1 MSMPS
6 SGRPDPSS
14 GSRRERPVA
23 GSAAGAPDGRSPA
36 SPGAPGAPGSP
47 ARPGPR
53 RARWPWVVAAL
64 AAVCLVV
71 ALAFFVPRFTS
82 GPSDDERGRTAV
94 VTSIEDMG
102 ELKSATANL
111 QVIVEMQDKSG
122 SNLPD
127 WLRGT
132 RTLFIAQGSVD
143 AVVDLRAIK
152 PENIQVSEDG
162 KTAKIVLPK
171 ATLSPARLDPEKSR
185 VYDTDRGLLDRL
197 QDAVGQTP
205 AAQQDVYA
213 QATKQLDQAA
223 AADPELKERAE
234 QNAITTLTGML
245 KGLGFE
251 NVEVTIVD
259 GGSAVQPGDT

>member
-23 GSAAGAPDGRSPA
+23 
-36 SPGAPGAPGSP
+36 PGAPAGSGPQGAGTPTRS
-47 ARPGPR
+47 GPR
-53 RARWPWVVAAL
+53 RVRWPWVVTAVV
-64 AAVCLVV
+64 AVCLVV
-71 ALAFFVPRFTS
+71 ALAFFVPRFAS
-82 GPSDDERGRTAV
+82 GPSQDDRGRTAV

-205 AAQQDVYA
+205 AAKQDVYA
-213 QATKQLDQAA
+213 QATKQLNEAA